1 VTTSAALVRRALS
14 HLTVHERVSPCGIH
28 EYFVRDAI
36 DAERCPHCARIAA
49 APVDEEPAARPP
61 SKPEMRNLAARGE
74 HDVWN
79 PGREYG
85 RDGMR
90 RRRFE
95 P

>member
-14 HLTVHERVSPCGIH
+14 HLTLHERVSPCGIH
-28 EYFVRDAI
+28 EYFARDAV
-36 DAERCPHCARIAA
+36 DLERCPHCARVAA
-49 APVDEEPAARPP
+49 TPPDEEPAPQPRTLP
-61 SKPEMRNLAARGE
+61 RNLVARGE
-74 HDVWN
+74 FDVWN
-79 PGREYG
+79 PGREHG